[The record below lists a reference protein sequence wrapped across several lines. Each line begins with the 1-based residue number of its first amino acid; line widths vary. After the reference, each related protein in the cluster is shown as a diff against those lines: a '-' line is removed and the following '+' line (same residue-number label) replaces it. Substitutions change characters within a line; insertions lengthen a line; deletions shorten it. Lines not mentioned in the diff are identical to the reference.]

1 MLRDRLNSFK
11 YAFNGLRL
19 LFQTQIHGKFHLF
32 FAVFVLIAGVF
43 FNISTTEWCFVVL
56 SVTLVIA
63 AEAFNTALEKLT
75 DLVSPDYHELA
86 GHAKDLAAG
95 AVLMCALGS
104 VVIGFIIFLPKL
116 LDYLQLLI
124 F

>member
-1 MLRDRLNSFK
+1 MLKDRWNSFK

-19 LFQTQIHGKFHLF
+19 LFQTQVHGQFHVF
-32 FAVFVLIAGVF
+32 FAIFVVLAGVF
-43 FNISTTEWCFVVL
+43 FNISTIEWCFVAF
-56 SVTLVIA
+56 SITLVIA

-86 GHAKDLAAG
+86 GQAKDLAAG
-95 AVLMCALGS
+95 AVLICALGS

-116 LDYLQLLI
+116 WSFLELHL